1 MKSDTIKTIEV
12 TVAID
17 GRTQVETKGF
27 VGNSCQ
33 AASRFLR
40 EALGL
45 CVAEQ
50 LSHEFHSCASSPLH
64 LPQRSSSE

>member
-1 MKSDTIKTIEV
+1 MKSDTIQTIEV

-40 EALGL
+40 EALGP
-45 CVAEQ
+45 CVAER
-50 LSHEFHSCASSPLH
+50 LSPEFHTSAPSPLH
-64 LPQRSSSE
+64 LSQRSSSE

>member
-12 TVAID
+12 IVAID
-17 GRTQVETKGF
+17 GHTQVETKGF

-50 LSHEFHSCASSPLH
+50 LSHEFHVSASSPLH
-64 LPQRSSSE
+64 LSQRSSSE

>member
-33 AASRFLR
+33 TASRFLR
-40 EALGL
+40 EALGH

-50 LSHEFHSCASSPLH
+50 LSHEFHSCVSSSLR
-64 LPQRSSSE
+64 LAQRSSRE